1 KQGLFAPL
9 LVGAGVTAVAAIL
22 NTFYLIEPRDIVASR
37 EAEQQREGDTSGVEN
52 DDDDG
57 GLPVPEVM
65 NKKVFGLIILGALG
79 DNIAA
84 GKPIIMS
91 EIAYKWISVLVA
103 LMVVPGTIVS
113 PRVFNRLGLA
123 GGCLSTGP
131 MLEATSPPDKRGF
144 SQGCN
149 ITVMNFGAALSPFVL
164 GVISDNLGGSLTCW
178 PKEAFLS
185 SLMKNVSIVF
195 ILPPDRRDIGT
206 PVAIWICVAISF
218 LSAFANV
225 PLMWVDGC
233 NVPKKPVPME
243 RRPLLGE
250 DEEVV
255 QKILKGE
262 WVDTEILD
270 QVNEERFLK
279 GRPYLFVRPRP
290 YEDEKHELDLLRKR
304 TKSDFL
310 YHQRK
315 TREYLCMLNE
325 RSSDDLATLCNQYNL
340 SMRPTNEDE
349 VESINSDVG
358 KWFISYLKDNGYAP
372 HMDSTL
378 IKEQIMLAFPH
389 VSDGGDVTPESIEE
403 NLLRTERVFTRAIEM
418 EGMDEDASQ
427 LNFKGVLKYAQSA
440 ILQSA
445 KA

>member
-1 KQGLFAPL
+1 MVKPPSTG
-9 LVGAGVTAVAAIL
+9 
-22 NTFYLIEPRDIVASR
+22 TFGI
-37 EAEQQREGDTSGVEN
+37 
-52 DDDDG
+52 
-57 GLPVPEVM
+57 
-65 NKKVFGLIILGALG
+65 F
-79 DNIAA
+79 
-84 GKPIIMS
+84 
-91 EIAYKWISVLVA
+91 VA
-103 LMVVPGTIVS
+103 LLYACYPFTVIS
-113 PRVFNRLGLA
+113 Q
-123 GGCLSTGP
+123 LSTGP

-358 KWFISYLKDNGYAP
+358 KWFISYLKVMRGFFDPSLQIPA
-372 HMDSTL
+372 L
-378 IKEQIMLAFPH
+378 INTDMLRLE
-389 VSDGGDVTPESIEE
+389 GQR
-403 NLLRTERVFTRAIEM
+403 LRPSH
-418 EGMDEDASQ
+418 GLDAD
-427 LNFKGVLKYAQSA
+427 
-440 ILQSA
+440 
-445 KA
+445 